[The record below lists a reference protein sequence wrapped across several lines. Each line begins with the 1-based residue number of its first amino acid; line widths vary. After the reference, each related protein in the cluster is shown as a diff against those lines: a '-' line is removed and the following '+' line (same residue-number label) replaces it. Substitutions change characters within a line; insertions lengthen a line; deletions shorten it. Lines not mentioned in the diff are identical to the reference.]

1 MYQYRESIDILLI
14 EDNSGDARLIYEILR
29 EVTSTRFNITHV
41 STLKDALSKLEE
53 REYDVALLDL
63 NLPDST
69 GLDTFLTLK
78 ENHESLACIL
88 LTGLNDESIT
98 IKTIQNGAQDFLNK
112 EEVTKDILVRSIF
125 YAIERNELLLQLKAK
140 SVKDDLTGLYNRR
153 GFFELSNKI
162 MNCSGASSKDFLLV
176 YTDLDGL
183 KGINDNYGHTEG
195 DNAIIAAAE
204 ILRKA
209 FEESDIIARIGG
221 DEFVILKIC
230 SNTDYGDGFKSQI
243 KVATDNYNSSSG
255 KLYKLSIS
263 VGTTQYSGEEKL
275 SIDELLKIADMK
287 MYNEKQKKK
296 TFDALP

>member
-29 EVTSTRFNITHV
+29 EATSTRFNITHV

-69 GLDTFLTLK
+69 GFDTFLNLK
-78 ENHESLACIL
+78 ENHEGLACIL
-88 LTGLNDESIT
+88 LTGLNDEAIT
-98 IKTIQNGAQDFLNK
+98 IRTIQNGAQDFLNK
-112 EEVTKDILVRSIF
+112 EEVTRDILVRSIF

-195 DNAIIAAAE
+195 DDAIIAAAE
-204 ILRKA
+204 ILREA
-209 FEESDIIARIGG
+209 FEESDVIARIGG

-230 SNTDYGDGFKSQI
+230 NGSDNGDDFKTRI
-243 KVATDNYNSSSG
+243 KAAVDSYNSSSD
-255 KLYKLSIS
+255 KPFKLSIS
-263 VGTTQYSGEEKL
+263 VGAIRYSGEEKAN
-275 SIDELLKIADMK
+275 IDELLKISDMM
-287 MYNEKQKKK
+287 MYSEKQKKK
-296 TFDALP
+296 NL